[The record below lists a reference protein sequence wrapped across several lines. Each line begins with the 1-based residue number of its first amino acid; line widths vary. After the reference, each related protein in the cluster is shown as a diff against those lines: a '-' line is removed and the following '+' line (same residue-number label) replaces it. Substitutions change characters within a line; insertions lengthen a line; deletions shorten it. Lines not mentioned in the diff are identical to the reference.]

1 MRGVFDFGGTGSP
14 GGGTAGIRFV
24 DSFPTVSQAAQSV
37 VYITPDGSAR
47 IKGTEE
53 TEAHPRAAFVLT
65 RNFTH
70 EDDAH
75 YIGDSPNHIGRLGRS
90 LHDTYY
96 HSGFESFYFFTTVAG
111 QLNSVEFQ
119 VSNRHVFAEVFP
131 GINVLYRGQYQLARG
146 VNAWDDTDALL
157 ADLLAGNAHYDPDA
171 LNIFFNRATT
181 NIEVVTEWS
190 DTVYVVDG
198 ADGAAYEQLDVLIG
212 DGEYATDAQAQAQ
225 SVFESPEFYY
235 NTTLERFRHW
245 FGVGIWQSSD
255 NAQFLFLDGTTW
267 LAPIS
272 STVADQPDLSP
283 GTGRYA
289 DHDAAVLFLAENI
302 HLDHIRQSPN
312 LTPITA
318 WVYYDEELSDLRV
331 LTNFIQ
337 STVSEAGTSVRPAM
351 VPVGAGA
358 TRFLENYGF
367 TPDEN
372 SVGRVWNEDGNL
384 VKGTRIVHTATGYGA
399 DWTAFVLGAD
409 IQQYFSGHAELNF
422 RGVHLRGN
430 EITNPRNNDCMVTPI
445 GSWWRYYTGHGLQ
458 GFFHM
463 DDPDHWLA
471 GSPFDDE
478 AEADAHVTGNGQVTM
493 YGSKVYVSSNY
504 VAPPEHQ
511 VTYGKKAVQ
520 PQNPRIRGPLWAT
533 SPDLHSTDE
542 GTGINKGYP
551 VHFLGNTAWM
561 LAPNAP
567 AGMAVADAQA
577 GKNALANELTLSL
590 TVPANVNG
598 LVVASEVDGVEIDWS
613 FMPWGPG
620 ASYQSSEADAGGIAI
635 LKFSDTAEMII
646 RLDGVDDALANAVHI
661 IKPTQSGNVYV
672 PENSTVKIYA
682 AGVFF

>member
-1 MRGVFDFGGTGSP
+1 MADFWSTSRRGTGEP
-14 GGGTAGIRFV
+14 GLSGIRFV
-24 DSFPTVSQAAQSV
+24 SSFPTVSAAASGV

-53 TEAHPRAAFVLT
+53 TEAHPRDAFILT
-65 RNFTH
+65 RDFTH

-111 QLNSVEFQ
+111 QLNGVEFQ
-119 VSNRHVFAEVFP
+119 VSNQHVFAEVFP

-146 VNAWDDTDALL
+146 VNAWDNTDALL
-157 ADLLAGNAHYDPDA
+157 ADLVAGNAHYDPDA
-171 LNIFFNRATT
+171 LNIFFNRATV
-181 NIEVVTEWS
+181 NVEVVTEWS
-190 DTVYVVDG
+190 DAVYVVDG

-212 DGEYATDAQAQAQ
+212 DGEYATDALAQAQA
-225 SVFESPEFYY
+225 VFESPEFYY

-255 NAQFLFLDGTTW
+255 NAQFLFLAGTTW

-478 AEADAHVTGNGQVTM
+478 AEADAHVTGDGQVTM

-533 SPDLHSTDE
+533 SPNLRGADAGITD
-542 GTGINKGYP
+542 GN
-551 VHFLGNTAWM
+551 FLRFLANTAWT
-561 LAPNAP
+561 LEPDAP
-567 AGMAVADAQA
+567 AGMARAAAQA
-577 GKNALANELTLSL
+577 TRNETSNNLTLPIN
-590 TVPANVNG
+590 VAANVNG
-598 LVVASEVDGVEIDWS
+598 IIVASEVAGVEIDWG

-620 ASYQSSEADAGGIAI
+620 ASYQSSSSRAGGIAI
-635 LKFSDTAEMII
+635 VKFSNTAELIVLMRGQESVQGSRIV
-646 RLDGVDDALANAVHI
+646 LVEPSVDEDAN
-661 IKPTQSGNVYV
+661 V
-672 PENSTVKIYA
+672 PENSAIKIYA